1 MTLTVTT
8 KLSALKL
15 PTVVE
20 KDGVRYICDIDDDQ
34 RKETPWTMVG
44 AEGRIRTDASL
55 RILITN
61 QAQSTTVPPRRQN
74 RRSISYSA
82 AFLV

>member
-1 MTLTVTT
+1 MFSKIVSWIKTVFT
-8 KLSALKL
+8 KGNVK
-15 PTVVE
+15 
-20 KDGVRYICDIDDDQ
+20 RFIH
-34 RKETPWTMVG
+34 G

-74 RRSISYSA
+74 
-82 AFLV
+82 V